1 MSKNKDIAKE
11 ERRLTDF
18 AAALDAET
26 VKITV
31 IDSNGNKTEKE
42 IDAEKINEQAEELSK
57 MRENGCYISLEPK
70 STDRQY
76 VVVSGLTELALAQM
90 KKDGYAPAVAIEAE
104 EGKYQALFKV
114 NNGPQGKL
122 EQLRETLC
130 NRYGDGVKH
139 ESIAVPGHYYNSRET
154 FPRVITANPAASD
167 LGAARLLDRL
177 NEQAP
182 QYQEQEKNT
191 AEKVKAAEKTVEHKH
206 DKLSTLLKSVF
217 KQDVQGKENIIGNG
231 KEAEAAK
238 RIGKENITEAKE
250 PELERTQQGK
260 KEDKEHVQEDK
271 QESTQEQQ
279 KSFGLFEFLG
289 EILKMVMR
297 LMTLAAKA
305 VHTEMNRKGIQ
316 EQATVPSMWDKGRP
330 GDEQFL
336 ANTDILKD
344 RGKEKAAKVR
354 TVAEI
359 ANAAVEV
366 EKQRQA
372 DVAAI
377 KGGEKRMENAHHEL
391 KAGTKDKGLSL

>member
-70 STDRQY
+70 SGDRQY

-104 EGKYQALFKV
+104 EGKYQALFKL

-139 ESIAVPGHYYNSRET
+139 ESIAVPGHYYNSKDT
-154 FPRVITANPAASD
+154 FPRVITANPTASD

-177 NEQAP
+177 KEQAP

-191 AEKVKAAEKTVEHKH
+191 AEKVKTAEKTVERKQ

-217 KQDVQGKENIIGNG
+217 KQEMPVKENIVGNG
-231 KEAEAAK
+231 KEAEAVK
-238 RIGKENITEAKE
+238 STSKERINEAKE
-250 PELERTQQGK
+250 PEIERTQGK
-260 KEDKEHVQEDK
+260 KEDKEQVQENK
-271 QESTQEQQ
+271 QDTLEQQ
-279 KSFGLFEFLG
+279 KNFGLFEFLA
-289 EILKMVMR
+289 EILKTIMR
-297 LMTLAAKA
+297 LMNLAARA
-305 VHTEMNRKGIQ
+305 IHTEMNRKGIQ
-316 EQATVPSMWDKGRP
+316 EQAPSIWDKGRP

-336 ANTDILKD
+336 AQTDILKD
-344 RGKEKAAKVR
+344 RESGKKAKVR

-377 KGGEKRMENAHHEL
+377 KGGEKRMENAHGEL
-391 KAGTKDKGLSL
+391 KAGTKEKGLSL

>member
-31 IDSNGNKTEKE
+31 VDANGVKTEKE
-42 IDAEKINEQAEELSK
+42 VDVEKIKEQAEDLSK

-70 STDRQY
+70 SSDRQY
-76 VVVSGLTELALAQM
+76 VVVSGLTELALSQM
-90 KKDGYAPAVAIEAE
+90 KKDGYAPAIAIEAE

-114 NNGPQGKL
+114 NNAPQGKL
-122 EQLRETLC
+122 EQLKETLC

-167 LGAARLLDRL
+167 LGAARLLDKL
-177 NEQAP
+177 KEQAP

-191 AEKVKAAEKTVEHKH
+191 AEKVKAAEKTVERVP

-217 KQDVQGKENIIGNG
+217 KQPEQGKENIVGNG
-231 KEAEAAK
+231 KEVEAAK
-238 RIGKENITEAKE
+238 TTSKERINEAKE
-250 PELERTQQGK
+250 PEIERTPQGK

-279 KSFGLFEFLG
+279 KSFGLFEFIG
-289 EILKMVMR
+289 EILKAIMR

-316 EQATVPSMWDKGRP
+316 EPALAPS
-330 GDEQFL
+330 
-336 ANTDILKD
+336 I
-344 RGKEKAAKVR
+344 
-354 TVAEI
+354 
-359 ANAAVEV
+359 
-366 EKQRQA
+366 
-372 DVAAI
+372 
-377 KGGEKRMENAHHEL
+377 
-391 KAGTKDKGLSL
+391 

>member
-42 IDAEKINEQAEELSK
+42 IDAENINEQAEELSK

-70 STDRQY
+70 SSDRQY
-76 VVVSGLTELALAQM
+76 VVVSGLTELALVQM
-90 KKDGYAPAVAIEAE
+90 KKDGYAPAIAIEAE

-130 NRYGDGVKH
+130 NRYGDGIKH
-139 ESIAVPGHYYNSRET
+139 ESIAVPGHYYNSKDT

-177 NEQAP
+177 KEQAP
-182 QYQEQEKNT
+182 QYVEQEKNT
-191 AEKVKAAEKTVEHKH
+191 AEKAKVAEKTVEHKQ

-217 KQDVQGKENIIGNG
+217 KKETPVKENIIGNG
-231 KEAEAAK
+231 KEAEAVK
-238 RIGKENITEAKE
+238 GNSKEAIREVRE
-250 PELERTQQGK
+250 PELERTQTK
-260 KEDKEHVQEDK
+260 KEEKEQGQQDNK
-271 QESTQEQQ
+271 QEVAQEQQ
-279 KSFGLFEFLG
+279 KSFGLFEFIG
-289 EILKMVMR
+289 EILKAIMR

-366 EKQRQA
+366 EKQKQA

-377 KGGEKRMENAHHEL
+377 KGGEKRMENAHGEL

>member
-42 IDAEKINEQAEELSK
+42 VDAEKINEQAEELSK

-70 STDRQY
+70 SSDRQY
-76 VVVSGLTELALAQM
+76 VVVSGLTELALVQM

-130 NRYGDGVKH
+130 NRYGDGIKH

-154 FPRVITANPAASD
+154 FPRVITANPTASD
-167 LGAARLLDRL
+167 LGAARLLDKL
-177 NEQAP
+177 KEQAP

-191 AEKVKAAEKTVEHKH
+191 AEKVKVAEKTVEHKQ

-217 KQDVQGKENIIGNG
+217 KQEMPTKENIIGNG
-231 KEAEAAK
+231 KDVEAVKANT
-238 RIGKENITEAKE
+238 KENIKESRE
-250 PELERTQQGK
+250 PELERAQVR
-260 KEDKEHVQEDK
+260 KEDKEQVQENK
-271 QESTQEQQ
+271 PESTQEQQ
-279 KSFGLFEFLG
+279 RSFGLFEFIG
-289 EILKMVMR
+289 EILKAIMR

-316 EQATVPSMWDKGRP
+316 EQTVPASIWDKGRP

-336 ANTDILKD
+336 AQTDILKD
-344 RGKEKAAKVR
+344 RESGKKAKVR

-377 KGGEKRMENAHHEL
+377 KGGEKKMENAHKEL

>member
-31 IDSNGNKTEKE
+31 VDANGVKTEKE

-70 STDRQY
+70 SSDRQY

-90 KKDGYAPAVAIEAE
+90 KKDGYAPAIAIEAE

-177 NEQAP
+177 KEQAP
-182 QYQEQEKNT
+182 KYVEQEKNT
-191 AEKVKAAEKTVEHKH
+191 AEKVKSAEKTVEHKQ
-206 DKLSTLLKSVF
+206 DKLSMLLKSVF
-217 KQDVQGKENIIGNG
+217 KQDVQGKENIVANG
-231 KEAEAAK
+231 KEVEAAK
-238 RIGKENITEAKE
+238 TTSKERINEANE
-250 PELERTQQGK
+250 PELERVQTK
-260 KEDKEHVQEDK
+260 KEDKEQVQENNHD
-271 QESTQEQQ
+271 TQEQQ
-279 KSFGLFEFLG
+279 KNFGLFEFLA
-289 EILKMVMR
+289 EILKTFMR

-316 EQATVPSMWDKGRP
+316 EQAVPASIWDRGRP

-344 RGKEKAAKVR
+344 REQGKKAKVR

-377 KGGEKRMENAHHEL
+377 KGGEKKMENAHKEL

>member
-70 STDRQY
+70 SGDRQY

-104 EGKYQALFKV
+104 EGKYQALFKL

-139 ESIAVPGHYYNSRET
+139 ESIAVPGHYYNSKDT
-154 FPRVITANPAASD
+154 FPRVITANPTASD

-177 NEQAP
+177 KEQAP

-191 AEKVKAAEKTVEHKH
+191 AEKVKTAEKTVERKQ

-217 KQDVQGKENIIGNG
+217 KQEMPVKENIVGNG
-231 KEAEAAK
+231 KEAEAVK
-238 RIGKENITEAKE
+238 STSKERINEAKE
-250 PELERTQQGK
+250 PEIERTQGK
-260 KEDKEHVQEDK
+260 KEDKEQVQENK
-271 QESTQEQQ
+271 QDTLEQQ
-279 KSFGLFEFLG
+279 KNFGLFEFLA
-289 EILKMVMR
+289 EILKTIMR
-297 LMTLAAKA
+297 LMNLAARA

-316 EQATVPSMWDKGRP
+316 EQAPSIWDKGRP

-336 ANTDILKD
+336 AQTDILKD
-344 RGKEKAAKVR
+344 RESGKKAKVR

-377 KGGEKRMENAHHEL
+377 KGGEKRMENAHGEL
-391 KAGTKDKGLSL
+391 KAGTKEKGLSL

>member
-1 MSKNKDIAKE
+1 MSKNKDIARE

-18 AAALDAET
+18 AAALDAKT

-42 IDAEKINEQAEELSK
+42 VDAKKIKEQAEELSK

-70 STDRQY
+70 SSDRQY

-90 KKDGYAPAVAIEAE
+90 KKDGYAPAIAIEAE

-114 NNGPQGKL
+114 NNAPQGKL
-122 EQLRETLC
+122 EQLKETLC
-130 NRYGDGVKH
+130 NRYGDGIKH

-167 LGAARLLDRL
+167 LGAARLLDKL
-177 NEQAP
+177 KEQAP

-191 AEKVKAAEKTVEHKH
+191 AEKVKSAEKTVEHKQ
-206 DKLSTLLKSVF
+206 DKLSTLLKNVF
-217 KQDVQGKENIIGNG
+217 KQPEQVQVKENIIGNG
-231 KEAEAAK
+231 KEAEAVK

-250 PELERTQQGK
+250 PEIERTQGN
-260 KEDKEHVQEDK
+260 KEDKEQVQENK
-271 QESTQEQQ
+271 QDTQEQQ
-279 KSFGLFEFLG
+279 KNFGLFEFLA
-289 EILKMVMR
+289 EILKTFMR
-297 LMTLAAKA
+297 LMNLAARA

-316 EQATVPSMWDKGRP
+316 EQAVPSMWDKGRP

-336 ANTDILKD
+336 AQTDILKD
-344 RGKEKAAKVR
+344 RESGKKAKVR

-377 KGGEKRMENAHHEL
+377 KGGEKRMDNAHKEL

>member
-18 AAALDAET
+18 AVTLDAET

-70 STDRQY
+70 SGDRQY

-90 KKDGYAPAVAIEAE
+90 KKDGYAPAIAIEAE

-114 NNGPQGKL
+114 NNAPQGKL

-130 NRYGDGVKH
+130 NRYGDGIKH

-167 LGAARLLDRL
+167 LGVARLLDKL
-177 NEQAP
+177 KEKAP

-191 AEKVKAAEKTVEHKH
+191 AEKVKMAEKTGEHKQ

-217 KQDVQGKENIIGNG
+217 KQETHVKENIVGNT
-231 KEAEAAK
+231 KEGEAVK

-260 KEDKEHVQEDK
+260 KEDKEQVQENK
-271 QESTQEQQ
+271 QDTQEQQ

-316 EQATVPSMWDKGRP
+316 EQAAAVSMWDKGRP

-336 ANTDILKD
+336 AQTDILKD
-344 RGKEKAAKVR
+344 RESGKKAKVR

>member
-76 VVVSGLTELALAQM
+76 VVVSGLTELALAKM
-90 KKDGYAPAVAIEAE
+90 KEDGYAPAIAIEAE

-114 NNGPQGKL
+114 NNAPQGKL

-139 ESIAVPGHYYNSRET
+139 ESIAVPGHYYNSKDT

-177 NEQAP
+177 KEQAP
-182 QYQEQEKNT
+182 KYTEQEKNT
-191 AEKVKAAEKTVEHKH
+191 AEKVKSAEKTVEHKQ
-206 DKLSTLLKSVF
+206 DKLSTLLKNVF
-217 KQDVQGKENIIGNG
+217 KQPEQVQVKENIIGNG
-231 KEAEAAK
+231 KEAEAVK

-250 PELERTQQGK
+250 PEIERTQGN
-260 KEDKEHVQEDK
+260 KEDKEQVQENK
-271 QESTQEQQ
+271 QDTQEQQ
-279 KSFGLFEFLG
+279 KNFGLFEFLA
-289 EILKMVMR
+289 EILKTFMR
-297 LMTLAAKA
+297 LMNLAARA

-316 EQATVPSMWDKGRP
+316 EQAVPSMWDKGRP

-336 ANTDILKD
+336 AQTDILKD
-344 RGKEKAAKVR
+344 RESGKKAKVR

-377 KGGEKRMENAHHEL
+377 KGGEKRMDNAHKEL

>member
-1 MSKNKDIAKE
+1 MSKNKDISKE

-70 STDRQY
+70 SNDRQY

-130 NRYGDGVKH
+130 NRYGDGIKH

-177 NEQAP
+177 KEQAP
-182 QYQEQEKNT
+182 QYTEQEKNT
-191 AEKVKAAEKTVEHKH
+191 AEKVKVAEKTSEHKQ

-217 KQDVQGKENIIGNG
+217 KQPEQVQVKENIIGNG
-231 KEAEAAK
+231 KEAEAVK

-250 PELERTQQGK
+250 PEIERTQGN
-260 KEDKEHVQEDK
+260 KEDKEQVQENK
-271 QESTQEQQ
+271 QDTQEQQ
-279 KSFGLFEFLG
+279 KNFGLFEFLA
-289 EILKMVMR
+289 EILKTFMR
-297 LMTLAAKA
+297 LMNLAARA

-316 EQATVPSMWDKGRP
+316 EQAVPSMWDKGRP

-336 ANTDILKD
+336 AQTDILKD
-344 RGKEKAAKVR
+344 RESGKKAKVR

-377 KGGEKRMENAHHEL
+377 KGGEKRMDNAHKEL

>member
-31 IDSNGNKTEKE
+31 VDANGVKTEKE

-57 MRENGCYISLEPK
+57 MREEGCYISLEPR
-70 STDRQY
+70 SSDRQY

-130 NRYGDGVKH
+130 NRYGDGIKH

-154 FPRVITANPAASD
+154 FPRVITANPTASD
-167 LGAARLLDRL
+167 LGAARLLDKL
-177 NEQAP
+177 KEQAP

-191 AEKVKAAEKTVEHKH
+191 AEKVKTAEKTVEHKQ

-217 KQDVQGKENIIGNG
+217 KQEMPVKENIIGNG
-231 KEAEAAK
+231 KDVEAVKANT
-238 RIGKENITEAKE
+238 KENIKEAKE
-250 PELERTQQGK
+250 PELERAPQQGK
-260 KEDKEHVQEDK
+260 KEDKEQVQENK
-271 QESTQEQQ
+271 QDTQEQQ
-279 KSFGLFEFLG
+279 KNFGLFEFLA
-289 EILKMVMR
+289 EILKTIMR
-297 LMTLAAKA
+297 LMNLAARA

-316 EQATVPSMWDKGRP
+316 EPALAPSIWEKGRP

-336 ANTDILKD
+336 AQTDILKD
-344 RGKEKAAKVR
+344 RGKEKAKVR

-377 KGGEKRMENAHHEL
+377 KGGEKRMENAHKEL
-391 KAGTKDKGLSL
+391 KTGTKDKGLSL

>member
-31 IDSNGNKTEKE
+31 VDANGVKTEKE

-57 MRENGCYISLEPK
+57 MRKDGCYISLEPK

-130 NRYGDGVKH
+130 NRYGDGIKH

-177 NEQAP
+177 KEQAP
-182 QYQEQEKNT
+182 QYVEQEKNT
-191 AEKVKAAEKTVEHKH
+191 AEKAKVAEKTVERKQ

-217 KQDVQGKENIIGNG
+217 KQQEQGKENIIGNG
-231 KEAEAAK
+231 KEVEAAK
-238 RIGKENITEAKE
+238 GNSKEAIREAIE
-250 PELERTQQGK
+250 PELERTQTTK
-260 KEDKEHVQEDK
+260 KEDKEQVQESK
-271 QESTQEQQ
+271 QDTQLEQQ
-279 KSFGLFEFLG
+279 KNFGLFEFLA
-289 EILKMVMR
+289 EILKTIMR
-297 LMTLAAKA
+297 LMNLAARA

-316 EQATVPSMWDKGRP
+316 EPAAVSMWDKGRP

-344 RGKEKAAKVR
+344 REQGKKAKVR

-377 KGGEKRMENAHHEL
+377 KGGEKRMENAHGEL

>member
-250 PELERTQQGK
+250 PELERIQHGK
-260 KEDKEHVQEDK
+260 KEDKGQMQENK
-271 QESTQEQQ
+271 QDTQEQQ
-279 KSFGLFEFLG
+279 RNFGLFEFLA
-289 EILKMVMR
+289 EILKTIMR
-297 LMTLAAKA
+297 LMNLAARA

-316 EQATVPSMWDKGRP
+316 EPAAVPSMWDKGRP

-344 RGKEKAAKVR
+344 REQGKKAKVR

-377 KGGEKRMENAHHEL
+377 KGGEKRMENAHGEL